1 MYRPNKQPKN
11 YHNKEF
17 EVQHRSSSVHI
28 SQTISFVKLV
38 LRYGSVWISFVLSIQ
53 EGCTENVVKFFSSLI
68 ALDYYQKHNR
78 KERIK
83 LITQNNVLYKED
95 LKKLFQTPAIT
106 ITDVLQKR
114 NLCQSILPYI
124 KEILKRL
131 GNPDPCK
138 IISVL
143 NPEENETSNTPDLG
157 DIR

>member
-83 LITQNNVLYKED
+83 FITQNNVLYKEG

-106 ITDVLQKR
+106 IPDVL
-114 NLCQSILPYI
+114 
-124 KEILKRL
+124 
-131 GNPDPCK
+131 
-138 IISVL
+138 
-143 NPEENETSNTPDLG
+143 
-157 DIR
+157 